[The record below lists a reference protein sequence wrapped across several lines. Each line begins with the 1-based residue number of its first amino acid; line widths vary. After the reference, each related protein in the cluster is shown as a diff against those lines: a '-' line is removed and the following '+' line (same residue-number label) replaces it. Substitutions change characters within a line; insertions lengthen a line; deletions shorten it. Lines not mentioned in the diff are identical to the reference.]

1 VAFDCEEF
9 YTDKRTQTKETK
21 EQQWWKKGA
30 KKLQIY
36 HINTIIIINISYLN
50 LIFQIYKRSLIK
62 TLQNIT
68 KPKIFFNPAQH
79 TGHNSGRKHRGA
91 EKKNKFVHE

>member
-9 YTDKRTQTKETK
+9 YTDERIQPKETK

-30 KKLQIY
+30 KKLQIC
-36 HINTIIIINISYLN
+36 HINTIIIISISYLN
-50 LIFQIYKRSLIK
+50 SIFQIYKRSLIK

-79 TGHNSGRKHRGA
+79 TGHNIV
-91 EKKNKFVHE
+91 E